1 MYNWPLDNFF
11 SAKETLVWD
20 WPCIEIILNA
30 NRGREKQLFSQYSKF
45 FWEICAEGSNKCI
58 SKHWH
63 TDNYCEAKEHLHA
76 RGIKTTLQL
85 IKRKIKSN
93 TSMRNGR
100 KKKSF
105 FSWKDPI
112 LLKNLIVTHFRCL
125 VICAFFD
132 WNSLCFIE

>member
-1 MYNWPLDNFF
+1 MYNWTLDNFF

-100 KKKSF
+100 KKK
-105 FSWKDPI
+105 I
-112 LLKNLIVTHFRCL
+112 LLFLKRSHITQEFNCDTFSLL
-125 VICAFFD
+125 G
-132 WNSLCFIE
+132 NLCFFWLK